1 MEWRLEGQGA
11 LRVSAT
17 SYSLLLQPEGPWL
30 EIRWAGGRVRL
41 GGGAGGG
48 GGRWSLDGLPDGNG
62 RASLSTEDGRRLTL
76 ECHEDLLYA
85 WAELPEPG
93 EAPVLLAGPGRPLFG
108 RLFSP
113 EPTALRR
120 HIFSPEE
127 RAVAAVGSDAGF
139 HQGHWF
145 FSPPPFCFGLESD
158 AGTLAVGVACP
169 PEELDFSA
177 FEYDGAFLFR
187 YDRAPGGPFRTPR
200 LLLLPTLGDG
210 YQGVEGY
217 CRRLREM
224 GLAPR
229 GTGRARAGW
238 WTEPNFCGW
247 GEQSYRGCASP
258 AFTPGLLPE
267 GSPGRSTQR
276 LYGESLAHLEVQGI
290 DPGVVTVDD
299 KWQRVYGLARP
310 EEGRWP
316 DLAGFIARQHAK
328 GRRVLLWWKLWDG
341 EGLPP
346 EELLPGGDRPVV
358 DPTSPAYRARLAR
371 EIRHA
376 LLELGADGFKI
387 DFLHRGPAPGH
398 GPSRGG
404 LSGVRLLR
412 SMLEA
417 LREPALEAKED
428 CLLVVHAANPYLAD
442 LADVVRLNDISCPP
456 AVADLSSEMRHR
468 ARLAR
473 AACPEA
479 LIDADNWPCPDRRLW
494 GEYVAAQ
501 PEIGIPSLY
510 YATGID
516 LSGEPFQPEDYA
528 LVRQAWGRW
537 RQRTRSGR
545 LDGGFE

>member
-1 MEWRLEGQGA
+1 MESRLEGRGG
-11 LRVSAT
+11 LRVGARG
-17 SYSLLLQPEGPWL
+17 YSLLVQPEGPWL
-30 EIRWAGGRVRL
+30 EIRWTGGQVTL
-41 GGGAGGG
+41 GGGAGEA
-48 GGRWSLDGLPDGNG
+48 GGRWSLGGLPDGEC
-62 RASLSTEDGRRLTL
+62 RVTLSSEDGRRLTL
-76 ECHEDLLYA
+76 ECHEEYLYA

-93 EAPVLLAGPGRPLFG
+93 ETPGLLVGSGRPRFG

-120 HIFSPEE
+120 HLFAPEE

-139 HQGHWF
+139 YEGHWF

-158 AGTLAVGVACP
+158 AGTLAVGVACSS
-169 PEELDFSA
+169 EELDFSA

-187 YDRAPGGPFRTPR
+187 YDRAPSGPYRSPR
-200 LLLLPTLGDG
+200 LLLLPTTGDG
-210 YQGVEGY
+210 YQAVDAYSEHLRQEG
-217 CRRLREM
+217 LS
-224 GLAPR
+224 PR
-229 GTGRARAGW
+229 GTGRSRATW
-238 WTEPNFCGW
+238 WAEPNFCGW
-247 GEQSYRGCASP
+247 GEQSYRGC
-258 AFTPGLLPE
+258 TLPGFAPGRLPD
-267 GSPGRSTQR
+267 GSPERSTQR
-276 LYGESLAHLEVQGI
+276 LYEESLARLEAEGI
-290 DPGVVTVDD
+290 DPGVVTIDD
-299 KWQRVYGLARP
+299 KWQRAYGLARP
-310 EEGRWP
+310 DEGRWP
-316 DLAGFIARQHAK
+316 DLSGFVARQHAS
-328 GRRVLLWWKLWDG
+328 GRRVLLWWRLWDG
-341 EGLPP
+341 EGLPA

-358 DPTSPAYRARLAR
+358 DPMSPAYRARLAR

-387 DFLHRGPAPGH
+387 DFLHRGPTPEH

-417 LREPALEAKED
+417 LRGPALEARED
-428 CLLVVHAANPYLAD
+428 ALLVAHAANPYLAD
-442 LADVVRLNDISCPP
+442 LVDVVRLNDISCPP
-456 AVADLSSEMRHR
+456 GVVELASEMRHR

-516 LSGEPFQPEDYA
+516 LSGEPLQPEDYA

-537 RQRTRSGR
+537 RQLARSGLR
-545 LDGGFE
+545 DGGFE